1 MIDEKQIELAKRY
14 LNVTFTEDFDN
25 ADIYCYT
32 ESTRDG
38 YDVYVLTHDHTGP
51 NICEDV
57 FYYDSELASSL
68 MEEIE
73 SYGGFIKVHI
83 DSYLADDIYLD
94 DQFLEYFVEHAE
106 EIIKYFKDELSEE
119 EIQEF
124 KVEHDLIEEDE
135 A

>member
-1 MIDEKQIELAKRY
+1 MKDERKIELVKSY
-14 LNVTFTEDFDN
+14 FNVTFTEDFDG
-25 ADIYCYT
+25 ADLYCYT

-38 YDVYVLTHDHTGP
+38 YDVYVVTHDMNGISI
-51 NICEDV
+51 NEDV

-94 DQFLEYFVEHAE
+94 DQLLELFADNVKRIVE
-106 EIIKYFKDELSEE
+106 DELPSEKEIE
-119 EIQEF
+119 ELN
-124 KVEHDLIEEDE
+124 VEYDLNEEDE
-135 A
+135 N